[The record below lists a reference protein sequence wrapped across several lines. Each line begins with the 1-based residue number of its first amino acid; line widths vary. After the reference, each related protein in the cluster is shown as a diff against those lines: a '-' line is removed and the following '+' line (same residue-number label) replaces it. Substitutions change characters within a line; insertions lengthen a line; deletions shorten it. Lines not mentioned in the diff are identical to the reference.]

1 MHPDDDDF
9 ALPRASLG
17 DLINWTQAEYER
29 EALAVDRL
37 TCIGQM
43 LGETPTL
50 LPERVIRRLSY
61 RTLLTRLRELQAKRS
76 EE

>member
-1 MHPDDDDF
+1 MSQADGD
-9 ALPRASLG
+9 LG
-17 DLINWTQAEYER
+17 DLINWVQVQYED
-29 EALAVDRL
+29 EALAVARL
-37 TCIGQM
+37 TEIGRM

-76 EE
+76 ED